1 MKPKI
6 SVIVPIYNVEE
17 YLEKCLD
24 SLVNQTLKDIEIIL
38 INDGSPDNSEEI
50 VNKYL
55 KKYKEKII
63 YHKKENEGQ
72 GIARNYGINL
82 AKGEFISFV
91 DSDDYVDKTMFEK
104 LYNKA
109 KELGCNK
116 IALGHHLDDVIETT
130 LLSLFYG
137 AEIKTMMPKLHSDNY
152 PGIELIRP
160 LYMVKE
166 RSIISFAK
174 HNEITFLNCACKMTE
189 NKIIEE
195 ENSKRKEIKE
205 LIKTLRKS
213 NKDID
218 HNIFKALDN
227 VNLNCV
233 LGTKTNGNYQSFLKK
248 YDDKNS

>member
-109 KELGCNK
+109 HDSVLVKD
-116 IALGHHLDDVIETT
+116 A
-130 LLSLFYG
+130 YG
-137 AEIKTMMPKLHSDNY
+137 NDKYVSWGEAYRYLNSD
-152 PGIELIRP
+152 
-160 LYMVKE
+160 
-166 RSIISFAK
+166 IIFP
-174 HNEITFLNCACKMTE
+174 
-189 NKIIEE
+189 
-195 ENSKRKEIKE
+195 
-205 LIKTLRKS
+205 
-213 NKDID
+213 
-218 HNIFKALDN
+218 
-227 VNLNCV
+227 V
-233 LGTKTNGNYQSFLKK
+233 GTKISMLDLKNNEQYYYKFNYST
-248 YDDKNS
+248 DDGKWRLTDYYKIN

>member
-6 SVIVPIYNVEE
+6 SIIVPIYNVEE

-63 YHKKENEGQ
+63 YHKKKNEGQ

-91 DSDDYVDKTMFEK
+91 DSDDYVDKTIFEK

-109 KELGCNK
+109 
-116 IALGHHLDDVIETT
+116 I
-130 LLSLFYG
+130 
-137 AEIKTMMPKLHSDNY
+137 
-152 PGIELIRP
+152 
-160 LYMVKE
+160 
-166 RSIISFAK
+166 
-174 HNEITFLNCACKMTE
+174 
-189 NKIIEE
+189 E
-195 ENSKRKEIKE
+195 ENSDIVSSVGFIEVKNDNETIKQPN
-205 LIKTLRKS
+205 LDCDDNIKKYIISKTKS
-213 NKDID
+213 IRRYISSSIMG
-218 HNIFKALDN
+218 NIFK
-227 VNLNCV
+227 
-233 LGTKTNGNYQSFLKK
+233 
-248 YDDKNS
+248 KNIYNK